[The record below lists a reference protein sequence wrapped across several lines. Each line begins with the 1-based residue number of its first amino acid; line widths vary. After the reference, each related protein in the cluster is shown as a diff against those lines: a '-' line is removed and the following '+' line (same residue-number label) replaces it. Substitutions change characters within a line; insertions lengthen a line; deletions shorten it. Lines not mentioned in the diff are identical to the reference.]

1 MKEMVYGNRKKPE
14 VLYNG
19 EYKGHKFA
27 ILNLGSHP
35 TAYVENKMAITDYY
49 DCRLDNVG
57 VHGGFT
63 YCDNGYWDEESKKT
77 SWLGWD
83 YALCNDYCYS
93 DSPWDGK
100 QWTTAEIY
108 DEVKSVI
115 EQIIAVEEYCDSSEY
130 KEIRDMILAAE
141 NDYSEIQRACKKLYT
156 AGYRKQSDTVREFVE
171 KLKFLYAERQ
181 KEYTNWDGNKINA
194 VTTEWLNVDIDELV
208 KEYGVEVEE

>member
-1 MKEMVYGNRKKPE
+1 MKEMVYENRKKSE
-14 VLYNG
+14 VLYSG

-27 ILNLGSHP
+27 ILSLGSHP

-49 DCRLDNVG
+49 DCRLDNVC

-63 YCDNGYWDEESKKT
+63 YCDNGYWGRKSKET

-83 YALCNDYCYS
+83 YAHCNDYYYS
-93 DSPWDGK
+93 DTPWDGK

-115 EQIIAVEEYCDSSEY
+115 NQIITVEEYNDSPEY

-141 NDYSEIQRACKKLYT
+141 NDDRDIQRACKKLYD
-156 AGYRKQSDTVREFVE
+156 AGYRKQSDTAREIAE
-171 KLKFLYAERQ
+171 MLKAA
-181 KEYTNWDGNKINA
+181 KA
-194 VTTEWLNVDIDELV
+194 VVKVHFEAYDELIENIAA
-208 KEYGVEVEE
+208 EYGVEVEE